1 MAQTAYLWLEI
12 DGNWIEGESTVSTL
26 ERNDTIECSS
36 FRYGL
41 EIPYDPGSGT
51 PTGRPQHAGVR
62 IEKRIDKS
70 TPLLLKALFNNEPVN
85 RAEFRFFRLDRT
97 RPGEEEHYFTVLL
110 KDGVIAGVTHF
121 NEAPIPGGVEARP
134 MLEEVVFVSQTI
146 TWTDEIRGVS
156 YDSPRR

>member
-12 DGNWIEGESTVSTL
+12 DGNSIEGESRVRTL
-26 ERNDTIECSS
+26 GRDDTIECSS
-36 FRYGL
+36 FHYGL

-51 PTGRPQHAGVR
+51 PTGRPQPAGAR

-70 TPLLLKALFNNEPVN
+70 TPLLLKALFKNEPVN
-85 RAEFRFFRLDRT
+85 RAEFRFYRPDRT
-97 RPGEEEHYFTVLL
+97 DPGNEEHYFTVLL
-110 KDGVIAGVTHF
+110 EGGFIVGVTHF

-146 TWTDEIRGVS
+146 TWTDEIRAVS
-156 YDSPRR
+156 YGSPRR